1 MALAAPMAR
10 ACRMPCTPEDG
21 TIETMVTSPPPAF
34 SANWRPIS
42 TPKLSDSS
50 MISLPS
56 RLRVFEPGSS

>member
-10 ACRMPCTPEDG
+10 ALRMPCSPAAG

-34 SANWRPIS
+34 SASWRPIS

-50 MISLPS
+50 MMSLPS
-56 RLRVFEPGSS
+56 RFRVFVEGSS

>member
-10 ACRMPCTPEDG
+10 ALRMPCTPADG
-21 TIETMVTSPPPAF
+21 TIDTIVTSPPPAF
-34 SANWRPIS
+34 SASWRPIS

-56 RLRVFEPGSS
+56 RLRVLLPGSS